1 MICFENVVK
10 AYGRN
15 TARPALDG
23 VDLRLDAGEFVFL
36 VGPSGSGKSTLVRL
50 ALREEKATS
59 GRLEVAGRDLM
70 RMPRRQVPK
79 LRREVGAVFQDFRL
93 LPEKTVYEN
102 VAYVLH
108 VLGVKPAQVRVDV
121 PAALES
127 VGLADLAGRRPHELS
142 GGEQQR
148 VAVARALVRKPALL
162 LADEPTGNLDPAASF
177 DLVRLLAEINANG
190 TTVLMAT
197 HNDAIVD
204 VHRRRVVELAAGKIV
219 RDEKDGAYGVTRG
232 EARYRSPQPRLTADT
247 DTGTE
252 SSTES
257 EAGAEAEAEADET
270 TGKTQ

>member
-10 AYGRN
+10 TYGRN
-15 TARPALDG
+15 TTRPALDG

-50 ALREEKATS
+50 AMREERATS

-70 RMPRRQVPK
+70 RMRRRAVPMLRRQ
-79 LRREVGAVFQDFRL
+79 VGAVFQDFRL
-93 LPEKTVYEN
+93 LPDKSVFDN

-108 VLGVKPAQVRVDV
+108 VLSTPAAQVHRDV
-121 PAALES
+121 LQALEA
-127 VGLADLAGRRPHELS
+127 VGLADLARRLPPELS

-148 VAVARALVRKPALL
+148 VAVARALVRKPPLL

-177 DLVRLLAEINANG
+177 DLVRLLADINAQG

-204 VHRRRVVELAAGKIV
+204 VHRRRVVELSMGKVV
-219 RDEKDGAYGVTRG
+219 RDEKDGVYGAIGDDARFRAPQPPDRTTARATGG
-232 EARYRSPQPRLTADT
+232 EAS
-247 DTGTE
+247 
-252 SSTES
+252 
-257 EAGAEAEAEADET
+257 
-270 TGKTQ
+270 

>member
-10 AYGRN
+10 TYGRS
-15 TARPALDG
+15 TTRPALDG
-23 VDLRLDAGEFVFL
+23 VDLRVDAGEFVFL

-50 ALREEKATS
+50 AMREEMATS

-70 RMPRRQVPK
+70 RMRRRAVPA

-93 LPEKTVYEN
+93 LPEKSVFDN

-108 VLGVKPAQVRVDV
+108 VLGAAPAQVRRDV
-121 PAALES
+121 PEALEA
-127 VGLADLAGRRPHELS
+127 VGLADFSRRLPHELS

-148 VAVARALVRKPALL
+148 VAVARALVRKPPLL

-177 DLVRLLAEINANG
+177 DLVRLLADINARG

-204 VHRRRVVELAAGKIV
+204 VHHRRVVELLAGKVV
-219 RDEKDGAYGVTRG
+219 RDEADGAYAALATETRFQAPQPPDATTADAAGG
-232 EARYRSPQPRLTADT
+232 EA
-247 DTGTE
+247 
-252 SSTES
+252 
-257 EAGAEAEAEADET
+257 
-270 TGKTQ
+270 